1 MIKQAN
7 ENSLANCVPI
17 NELSL
22 EHGHAQYAQTVA
34 LMSFCVLFNC

>member
-22 EHGHAQYAQTVA
+22 EYGHAQYAQTSAYVF
-34 LMSFCVLFNC
+34 LCVV